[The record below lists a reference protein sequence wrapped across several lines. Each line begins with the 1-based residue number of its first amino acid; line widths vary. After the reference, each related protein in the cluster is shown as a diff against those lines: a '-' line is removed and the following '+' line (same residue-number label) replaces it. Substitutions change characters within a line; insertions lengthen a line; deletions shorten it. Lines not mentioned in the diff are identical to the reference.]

1 MLSDIILSIEN
12 GGVSLVTKASEVV
25 VDEILKAGRPPMIVP
40 AESRS
45 ESTDPADWKQ
55 AVEGLLMRDFSLQ
68 DFANKKKKDK
78 EKKEK
83 EKDKDKKKDKTPT
96 FNLFSAKPD
105 FQNCNGW
112 SLSVTNKDL
121 KALQDT
127 DVSIFLVNLNKVD
140 LIIHKHHL

>member
-1 MLSDIILSIEN
+1 MVD
-12 GGVSLVTKASEVV
+12 VSLVIKAPEVV

-45 ESTDPADWKQ
+45 ESKGPADWKQ
-55 AVEGLLMRDFSLQ
+55 QLIEGLLMRESSLQ
-68 DFANKKKKDK
+68 DFANKKKNKDK
-78 EKKEK
+78 EKEK
-83 EKDKDKKKDKTPT
+83 ERDKKKDKTPT

-140 LIIHKHHL
+140 HIIHKHHL